1 MPNPIRRSPGRH
13 ALKKRLPIGPMDR
26 CWVNVKLSG
35 MSASKLQERV
45 VVAAQRVLKQNGAV
59 GPIDLL
65 VYLRLIQPVHFDAW
79 KRGNPHY
86 KALEDHIQCGE
97 VKLKKIYR
105 IFSDW
110 AKSSGFEPL
119 LTEYHGASRGG
130 PRKLQ
135 LLADEDTEYETFLLT
150 RYQRADLTDARKKQ
164 IKKKLT
170 KAPDLVVFI
179 LTGKPATCSECDQS
193 IEKGEL
199 MYREE
204 DLPLCMQCADF
215 DYLEFL
221 PSGNATLTR
230 RAKKFSNL
238 SAVVVKF
245 NRRRKRFERQ
255 GLLVDSSAIREAE
268 SSMDADSDQRRKQRD
283 AAEIRRVEDDKKL
296 VQAMVDEIKQQFPSC
311 PADDATRIAE
321 HTALRGSGRVGRS
334 AAGRD
339 VEPKAIKLAVIAHIR
354 HLHTPYDELLMD
366 GVPRRE
372 ARTQIQSAVQNKLSE
387 WQAT

>member
-1 MPNPIRRSPGRH
+1 
-13 ALKKRLPIGPMDR
+13 MDR

-65 VYLRLIQPVHFDAW
+65 VCLRLIEPVHFDAW
-79 KRGNPHY
+79 KRGNPQY
-86 KALEDHIQCGE
+86 KVLEDYIQCGDA
-97 VKLKKIYR
+97 KLKKIYR
-105 IFSDW
+105 FFSNW
-110 AKSSGFEPL
+110 AISSGFEPL

-179 LTGKPATCSECDQS
+179 LTGDPATCSECDQS

-255 GLLVDSSAIREAE
+255 GLLVDSSAIHEAE
-268 SSMDADSDQRRKQRD
+268 SSMDADSDQRRKQRV

-296 VQAMVDEIKQQFPSC
+296 VQAMVDEIKQ
-311 PADDATRIAE
+311 
-321 HTALRGSGRVGRS
+321 
-334 AAGRD
+334 
-339 VEPKAIKLAVIAHIR
+339 
-354 HLHTPYDELLMD
+354 
-366 GVPRRE
+366 
-372 ARTQIQSAVQNKLSE
+372 
-387 WQAT
+387 

>member
-1 MPNPIRRSPGRH
+1 
-13 ALKKRLPIGPMDR
+13 
-26 CWVNVKLSG
+26 
-35 MSASKLQERV
+35 
-45 VVAAQRVLKQNGAV
+45 
-59 GPIDLL
+59 
-65 VYLRLIQPVHFDAW
+65 
-79 KRGNPHY
+79 
-86 KALEDHIQCGE
+86 
-97 VKLKKIYR
+97 
-105 IFSDW
+105 
-110 AKSSGFEPL
+110 
-119 LTEYHGASRGG
+119 
-130 PRKLQ
+130 
-135 LLADEDTEYETFLLT
+135 
-150 RYQRADLTDARKKQ
+150 
-164 IKKKLT
+164 
-170 KAPDLVVFI
+170 
-179 LTGKPATCSECDQS
+179 
-193 IEKGEL
+193 
-199 MYREE
+199 
-204 DLPLCMQCADF
+204 MQCADF

-255 GLLVDSSAIREAE
+255 GLLVDSSAIHEAE
-268 SSMDADSDQRRKQRD
+268 SSMDADSDQRRKQRV

-296 VQAMVDEIKQQFPSC
+296 VQAMIDEIKVQFPNC
-311 PADDATRIAE
+311 PTDDAASIAQ

-366 GVPRRE
+366 GVPRCE